1 MPLSA
6 LSSRRISHSRARPL
20 PPRGD
25 VLLNRSYVGAS
36 FAARCQR
43 LHRIGAQR
51 VRQDIAGDGWYCDNQ
66 SVGESFDT
74 SEGRR
79 MKSTAS
85 RRGDHIDL
93 SLAQLAD
100 RLAIRELIDAYA
112 YCADRRDAAGQ
123 MALFTEDTD
132 FQVYMDSN
140 TPSPTQHLRGR
151 AALAP
156 VFDEL
161 NTYVATMH
169 FNGQSTTVLNGD
181 HASGVKYCLAHHVK
195 VDGSARSLMTAAIR
209 YLDAFIKH

>member
-1 MPLSA
+1 
-6 LSSRRISHSRARPL
+6 
-20 PPRGD
+20 
-25 VLLNRSYVGAS
+25 
-36 FAARCQR
+36 
-43 LHRIGAQR
+43 
-51 VRQDIAGDGWYCDNQ
+51 
-66 SVGESFDT
+66 
-74 SEGRR
+74 

-100 RLAIRELIDAYA
+100 RLAIRELVDAYA

-140 TPSPTQHLRGR
+140 SASPTQHLRGR

-169 FNGQSTTVLNGD
+169 FNGQSTTVLDGD
-181 HASGVKYCLAHHVK
+181 RASGVTYCLAHHVK
-195 VDGSARSLMTAAIR
+195 VDGSARSLMIAAIR
-209 YLDAFIKH
+209 YLDAFIKQDDAWFFSQRKLMVAWTETRALGTG